1 MSCMGIINRIGGHGS
16 GVSLAELKA
25 AVVAIGP
32 SLLLDADSVA
42 GADGAAVGSWADDS
56 GNDVDFS
63 QSNASYK
70 PVLKKASNGING
82 HNVIRFD
89 GSNDILT
96 IVSGKV
102 LSDIIT
108 ASTDNCFF
116 VFKLVAVT
124 TSNATL
130 YSNDCLI
137 ADDGGA
143 WGLFFKTDGY
153 VYSYYYSS
161 SVKSAEN
168 AISTGTA
175 YILASRHSGGSIYQ
189 SINGGT
195 ENSEACGNV
204 TVTSSVFLG
213 GLDVFTQIDIA
224 EIICFKSNLS
234 SANRGTVM
242 NYLNTKYAT
251 Y

>member
-1 MSCMGIINRIGGHGS
+1 MSCMGIINRIGGH

-42 GADGAAVGSWADDS
+42 GADGDAVGSWADDS

-70 PVLKKASNGING
+70 PVLKKSANGING

-89 GSNDILT
+89 GSNDILS

-108 ASTDNCFF
+108 ASADNCFF

-124 TSNATL
+124 TSNSTM
-130 YSNDCLI
+130 YKNDCLI
-137 ADDGGA
+137 ADNGGA
-143 WGLFFKTDGY
+143 WGTFFKTDGY

-161 SVKSAEN
+161 STKSAEN
-168 AISTGTA
+168 SISTGIA

-204 TVTSSVFLG
+204 AVTGDVYLG
-213 GLDVFTQIDIA
+213 GLEAYTQIDIA

-234 SANRGTVM
+234 SANRDTVM
-242 NYLNTKYAT
+242 NYLNTKYSI

>member
-1 MSCMGIINRIGGHGS
+1 MSCMGIINRIGGS

-42 GADGAAVGSWADDS
+42 GADGDAVGSWADDS

-70 PVLKKASNGING
+70 PVLKKSANGING

-89 GSNDILT
+89 GSNDILS

-108 ASTDNCFF
+108 ASADNCFF

-124 TSNATL
+124 TSDATM
-130 YSNDCLI
+130 YNNDCLI

-143 WGLFFKTDGY
+143 WGTFFKTDGY

-161 SVKSAEN
+161 SSTKSAEN
-168 AISTGTA
+168 SISTGIA

-204 TVTSSVFLG
+204 AVTEGVYLG
-213 GLDVFTQIDIA
+213 GLVAYTQIDIA

-234 SANRGTVM
+234 SANRKTVM
-242 NYLNTKYAT
+242 NYLNTKYSI